1 MCSFLN
7 SNFLFSDI
15 VNQVKSGKISSADLY
30 KKAELLPN
38 NDSVIWPV
46 KQVVDLT
53 YKSLQKY
60 HFTYDEFKKTLKKC
74 DLTIKKF
81 ANMCGL
87 HFTTI
92 STTWK
97 SKNEVPKW
105 VETWLNNYIKAKT
118 LDNVKDVICPV
129 KDNDE

>member
-1 MCSFLN
+1 LFSN

-46 KQVVDLT
+46 KQVVDLS

-60 HFTYDEFKKTLKKC
+60 HFTYDEFKKTSWDKIP
-74 DLTIKKF
+74 D
-81 ANMCGL
+81 
-87 HFTTI
+87 
-92 STTWK
+92 
-97 SKNEVPKW
+97 
-105 VETWLNNYIKAKT
+105 
-118 LDNVKDVICPV
+118 
-129 KDNDE
+129 